1 MPGTEVTGKTIF
13 LPPCCLELL
22 ENTMK
27 NVEIHGDVGKNKLGL
42 WNPTYLGLIAC
53 SALCF
58 EVSQRIEPSL
68 ASFISFTLLSVCV

>member
-1 MPGTEVTGKTIF
+1 MPGTEVTDKTNF

-42 WNPTYLGLIAC
+42 WNLTHLGLIAC
-53 SALCF
+53 SAIGF
-58 EVSQRIEPSL
+58 EVGQGI
-68 ASFISFTLLSVCV
+68 